1 MLSDQVMRRNFKHVY
16 VNESHLV
23 HYFFIA
29 YLVLR
34 FNDIILYNVLIQK
47 HEKIIT

>member
-1 MLSDQVMRRNFKHVY
+1 MLSDQVMRRNFKRVK

-29 YLVLR
+29 SLILR
-34 FNDIILYNVLIQK
+34 FNDILLNNVLIQK